1 MARPTLDQSTIN
13 RLKQER
19 RRKEVELK
27 RLKDKVH
34 ELEGDFQELSRRINE
49 LENSDPNG
57 GFGGSGL

>member
-27 RLKDKVH
+27 RHKDKVH
-34 ELEGDFQELSRRINE
+34 ELEGDFQELSRRIHE